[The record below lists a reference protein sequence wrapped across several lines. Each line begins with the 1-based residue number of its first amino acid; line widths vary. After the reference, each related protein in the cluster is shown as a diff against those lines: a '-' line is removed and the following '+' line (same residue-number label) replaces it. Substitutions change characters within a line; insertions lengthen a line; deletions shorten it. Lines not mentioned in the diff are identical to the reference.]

1 MPKAKYWA
9 NRRRISLLRTAAVTG
24 GMLFIIHLAH
34 RECSTMADKP
44 VKPQHQSAFAMAKTS
59 PQFRSGEKFDATA
72 YCLSGT
78 TVTGHQTR
86 PGIVSADP
94 EVIPL
99 GSVIYVDSPLK
110 GGIYQVLDTG
120 DLIKGKIID
129 IFIPGYE
136 HCKEFGRRMVKVTI
150 LRYGFDGNARTSKKE

>member
-1 MPKAKYWA
+1 
-9 NRRRISLLRTAAVTG
+9 
-24 GMLFIIHLAH
+24 
-34 RECSTMADKP
+34 MADRP
-44 VKPQHQSAFAMAKTS
+44 VKPNRSSALPSNPTPKTS
-59 PQFRSGEKFDATA
+59 SGEEFNATA

-78 TVTGHQTR
+78 TTSGHQTR

-129 IFIPGYE
+129 IFIPSYE
-136 HCKEFGRRMVKVTI
+136 RCMEFGRRIVKVTI
-150 LRYGFDGNARTSKKE
+150 LRYGFDGKSKGTLDDKAD